1 MTNTK
6 TLTYTRPH
14 IGEVGDYALEW
25 LKFMEREHP
34 RQLQEMFADGSLF
47 SVAQSVD
54 DSAWEY
60 RKLLEEQYKKAVPSP
75 NTYLENVKWHRT
87 RNFYVDIIVMR
98 ERVLAPYTTP

>member
-14 IGEVGDYALEW
+14 IGEMGDYALEW

-60 RKLLEEQYKKAVPSP
+60 RKLLEEQYKKATVPDTPLNEAYHVGS
-75 NTYLENVKWHRT
+75 RDF
-87 RNFYVDIIVMR
+87 RNFR
-98 ERVLAPYTTP
+98 LTTGLAL